1 MLPYAHQAIEASD
14 IEAVMNVLQSEWL
27 TTGPV
32 VEQFEADLA
41 AYVGARYAVA
51 FSSATA
57 ALHGAITAAGVG
69 PGDEGITTPLTFCA
83 TANCLLFQGATA
95 VFADVEEDVL
105 TIDPRAVEQRITS
118 KTRVVIPMDYGGH
131 PANLD
136 AIRALAQRHR
146 LVVIEDACHALG
158 AEYRGR
164 RVGALSD
171 MTIFSFHPVKHLTT
185 GEGGMAVTN
194 DQGMAARL
202 RRFRNH
208 GIVRDPTDQARRPWY
223 YEVVELGYNYRLS
236 DIACA
241 LGRSQ
246 LARLGQNLLRRRAI
260 ARRYT
265 EALSDVSGLRLP
277 TIRSEAAPAW
287 HLYPIRLDRALDRDE
302 IFRRL
307 REEQIG
313 VNVHYIPVTLHPYY
327 RRRFGYRG
335 GEHPVAEEASKRLI
349 SLPMFHGMTETDVE
363 DVIQAVDKVVRAYAK
378 PS

>member
-1 MLPYAHQAIEASD
+1 MLPYAHQAIDASD
-14 IEAVMNVLQSEWL
+14 IEMVINVLQSEWL

-69 PGDEGITTPLTFCA
+69 SGDEGITTPLTFCA
-83 TANCLLFQGATA
+83 TANCLLFQGAAA

-105 TIDPRAVEQRITS
+105 TIDPRAVEQRITP

-136 AIRALAQRHR
+136 AIRALAQRYR

-171 MTIFSFHPVKHLTT
+171 ITVFSFHPVKHITT

-194 DQGMAARL
+194 DQDIAARL

-208 GIVRDPTDQARRPWY
+208 GIVRDPADQGCRPWY

-246 LARLGQNLLRRRAI
+246 LARLGQNLVRRRAI
-260 ARRYT
+260 AQRYT

-277 TIRSEAAPAW
+277 TIRPDAVPAW
-287 HLYPIRLDRALDRDE
+287 HLYAIRLDRALDRDE

-327 RRRFGYRG
+327 RRRFGYQG

-349 SLPMFHGMTETDVE
+349 SLPMFHGMTDADVD
-363 DVIQAVDKVVRAYAK
+363 DVIQAVTKVLRHYVK
-378 PS
+378 SS